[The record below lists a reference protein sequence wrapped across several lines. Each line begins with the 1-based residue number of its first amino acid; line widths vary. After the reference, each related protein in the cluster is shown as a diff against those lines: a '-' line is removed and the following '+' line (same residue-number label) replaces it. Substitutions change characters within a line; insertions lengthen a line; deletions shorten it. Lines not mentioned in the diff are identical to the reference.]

1 LANVQKRP
9 NGKWRARYRDH
20 SGKEHSSHFDR
31 KVDAHRW
38 LDEVT
43 ASVLTGNYVDPQ
55 SAKKPFKEY
64 AEEWRR
70 SQPHRPSTARAV
82 EQHLRVH
89 AYPKWETRT
98 LGGIKPGDVQRWVT
112 SLTTAHGLAAS
123 TTRTVFNTVNAVFS
137 AAVRDRMI
145 PRNPCTGVKLP
156 ASPGSTSCADGR
168 PGAQTRRADHRAGHY
183 QGLVLLAA
191 GTGLRP
197 GEVFGLQLRHL
208 NLLQA
213 TVTVDQQV
221 QQRKHGMF
229 VGPPKTDRSYR
240 IVPLPRMA
248 TDAMTTHLE
257 AFPVP
262 TPQDWLFTAPEG
274 GAIAYNEFM
283 KRVWRP
289 AGKKAGIPAGVG
301 PHALRHHYA
310 SLLIKQRRVRENRLR
325 APRPHQRGHDAEHLH
340 PPVARLRRT
349 DPGPPSTRPTRTT
362 PTRATHWSARRR
374 NHAVCW
380 NVRLCGHCSDAARP
394 GSEANPCHRRP

>member
-1 LANVQKRP
+1 MHAVPGALRSRLWRSPRP
-9 NGKWRARYRDH
+9 NGKWRARYRDPN
-20 SGKEHSSHFDR
+20 GKEHSRHFDR

-89 AYPKWETRT
+89 AYPKWETRP

-156 ASPGSTSCADGR
+156 AVPRKHIVPLTV
-168 PGAQTRRADHRAGHY
+168 AQVRKLAEQITAPY

-213 TVTVDQQV
+213 TITVDQQV
-221 QQRKHGMF
+221 QQSKHGVF

-240 IVPLPRMA
+240 IVPLPKMA
-248 TDAMTTHLE
+248 TDAMKTHLK
-257 AFPVP
+257 AFPAP

-289 AGKKAGIPAGVG
+289 ACKKAGIPAGVG

-310 SLLIKQRRVRENRLR
+310 SLLIKHGESVKTVSERL
-325 APRPHQRGHDAEHLH
+325 GHTNAAMTLNIYTHLWNDSEE
-340 PPVARLRRT
+340 R
-349 DPGPPSTRPTRTT
+349 
-362 PTRATHWSARRR
+362 TRA
-374 NHAVCW
+374 AV
-380 NVRLCGHCSDAARP
+380 DKAYADRP
-394 GSEANPCHRRP
+394 EEGETPAEETA